1 MVNEKLMAAARGV
14 GGGILFA
21 SDRPAGDLLPVQ
33 DEVLLAAA
41 WRRLQFTKSAD
52 RYIVVG
58 MPGLLRSYR
67 FDKRCQ
73 GACRGSRSRYL

>member
-21 SDRPAGDLLPVQ
+21 SDRPTGDLLPVQ

-41 WRRLQFTKSAD
+41 WRRIQFTRSAD
-52 RYIVVG
+52 RYKIAVNAGRIKELSV
-58 MPGLLRSYR
+58 
-67 FDKRCQ
+67 
-73 GACRGSRSRYL
+73 